1 MTDEEEKILPRRETY
16 SDTFTGEADS
26 HIREILY
33 DRDEGSQLKKLLL
46 NVIKNELTERQ
57 KEIIMLYYFKE
68 MDIVTIAK
76 LKNISPQAVSA
87 LMARA
92 RMRIFRIMKYYVRG
106 SL

>member
-1 MTDEEEKILPRRETY
+1 MPRRETY

-33 DRDEGSQLKKLLL
+33 GKEEEGSLKRLLL
-46 NVIKNELTERQ
+46 NVIKNELTARQ

-68 MDIVTIAK
+68 MNIVEIAK

-92 RMRIFRIMKYYVRG
+92 RVRIFRIMKYYVRG
-106 SL
+106 KI

>member
-1 MTDEEEKILPRRETY
+1 MSRRETY
-16 SDTFTGEADS
+16 SDTYTGEADS

-33 DRDEGSQLKKLLL
+33 GKDDDESPLKRLLL
-46 NVIKNELTERQ
+46 NVIKNELTARQ

-68 MDIVTIAK
+68 MGIVEIAK

-92 RMRIFRIMKYYVRG
+92 RMRIFRIMKYYINRRF
-106 SL
+106 

>member
-1 MTDEEEKILPRRETY
+1 MARRETY

-33 DRDEGSQLKKLLL
+33 GREEDESPLKKLLL

-57 KEIIMLYYFKE
+57 KEIIMLYYFKD
-68 MDIVTIAK
+68 MNIVEIAE

-92 RMRIFRIMKYYVRG
+92 RMRIFRVMKYYINRRN
-106 SL
+106 